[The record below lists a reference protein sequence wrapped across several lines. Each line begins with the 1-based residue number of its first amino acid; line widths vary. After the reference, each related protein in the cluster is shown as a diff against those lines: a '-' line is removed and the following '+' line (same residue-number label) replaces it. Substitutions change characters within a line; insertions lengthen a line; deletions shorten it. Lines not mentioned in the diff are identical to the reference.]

1 MEHEVR
7 GVLMGLFAL
16 FFATVPAFAHHGYAT
31 EFDATKCIDLKGTL
45 SGVEWENP
53 HAFFHMDVKYFD
65 GKVNTWR
72 LETISPNSLK
82 RSGTTREDVLNNVG
96 KPAVARICPTRRRLG
111 PQAGMNCRRG
121 DRRPSQRMGI
131 PTLLGSIFQTVQE
144 GRSRGLTLST
154 PPHGGN
160 SIPR

>member
-31 EFDATKCIDLKGTL
+31 EFDTTKCIDLKGTL

-96 KPAVARICPTRRRLG
+96 KPAVARICPTKAGGTPYKGTAEFFRLG
-111 PQAGMNCRRG
+111 DG
-121 DRRPSQRMGI
+121 
-131 PTLLGSIFQTVQE
+131 LLRIVGQNIE
-144 GRSRGLTLST
+144 NLTPEQL
-154 PPHGGN
+154 HFDN
-160 SIPR
+160 

>member
-96 KPAVARICPTRRRLG
+96 KPAVARICPTKAGGTPYKGTAEFFRLG
-111 PQAGMNCRRG
+111 DG
-121 DRRPSQRMGI
+121 
-131 PTLLGSIFQTVQE
+131 LLRIVGQNIE
-144 GRSRGLTLST
+144 NLTPEQL
-154 PPHGGN
+154 HFDN
-160 SIPR
+160 

>member
-53 HAFFHMDVKYFD
+53 HAFFHMDVKYLD

-96 KPAVARICPTRRRLG
+96 KPAVARICPTKAGGTPYKGTAEFFRLG
-111 PQAGMNCRRG
+111 DG
-121 DRRPSQRMGI
+121 
-131 PTLLGSIFQTVQE
+131 LLRIVGQNIE
-144 GRSRGLTLST
+144 NLTPEQL
-154 PPHGGN
+154 HFDN
-160 SIPR
+160 

>member
-96 KPAVARICPTRRRLG
+96 KPAVARICPTKAGGTPYKGTAEFFRLG
-111 PQAGMNCRRG
+111 DG
-121 DRRPSQRMGI
+121 
-131 PTLLGSIFQTVQE
+131 LLRIVGQNIE
-144 GRSRGLTLST
+144 NL
-154 PPHGGN
+154 PPEQVN
-160 SIPR
+160 FDN

>member
-96 KPAVARICPTRRRLG
+96 KPAIARICPTKAGGTPYKGTAEFFRLG
-111 PQAGMNCRRG
+111 DG
-121 DRRPSQRMGI
+121 
-131 PTLLGSIFQTVQE
+131 LLRIVGQNIE
-144 GRSRGLTLST
+144 NLTPEQL
-154 PPHGGN
+154 HFDN
-160 SIPR
+160 

>member
-1 MEHEVR
+1 VANIQSVRRHPMEHEVR

-96 KPAVARICPTRRRLG
+96 KPAVARICPTKAGGTPYKGTAEFFRLG
-111 PQAGMNCRRG
+111 DG
-121 DRRPSQRMGI
+121 
-131 PTLLGSIFQTVQE
+131 LLRIVGQNIE
-144 GRSRGLTLST
+144 NLTPEQL
-154 PPHGGN
+154 HFDN
-160 SIPR
+160 